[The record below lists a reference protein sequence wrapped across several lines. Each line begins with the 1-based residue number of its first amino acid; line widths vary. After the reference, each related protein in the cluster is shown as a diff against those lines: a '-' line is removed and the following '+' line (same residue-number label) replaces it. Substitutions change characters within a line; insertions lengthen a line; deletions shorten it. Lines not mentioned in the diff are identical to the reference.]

1 MFYVVRSADNQQ
13 FPFPVTYDS
22 HFPVTITDGFTFPF
36 SQVVHKVKRKRRRVR
51 SKQLAGEGGYPSS
64 EDDTHQTRVNP
75 TPSRIFG
82 AKPIPRPAE
91 GVTHADAPMASSDPM
106 TSDSTNRTSRS
117 SDFDPP
123 PPPPMPPEKPVVSY
137 IKLQSVD
144 SVDARFNRRKAKAY
158 APLNTSDGSGSDLD
172 KQTTLKLQGEKTS
185 TPVRENMPDIVRSRG
200 QNGTSKEDK
209 FSCFPPPPPPLTSRY
224 IHDHDLELDSVGS
237 SKSGDSSRSSGIRT
251 QGSCSDS
258 TLRSESDRHT
268 LTDSDSSRSVSSS
281 GARSKDVTLARRSVT
296 DVIGGGLTPGDTL
309 RGQRVVPDE
318 AYGTM
323 RSNGSN
329 TTMRSSLSAGS
340 TGSGSSGSVVTVI
353 AADGDHA
360 GQRIYTKLAQADPH
374 GFDDGDRMTPGTER
388 RGQRA
393 QRGGGKGIASQHL

>member
-1 MFYVVRSADNQQ
+1 MIHIYLTCFSNDLPMF
-13 FPFPVTYDS
+13 
-22 HFPVTITDGFTFPF
+22 
-36 SQVVHKVKRKRRRVR
+36 QVVHKVKRKRRRVR
-51 SKQLAGEGGYPSS
+51 SKQLAGEAGYPSS
-64 EDDTHQTRVNP
+64 EDDTHQNRVNAA
-75 TPSRIFG
+75 PSRIYG
-82 AKPIPRPAE
+82 AKPIPRPTE
-91 GVTHADAPMASSDPM
+91 GVAHGEAPVASSDPM

-144 SVDARFNRRKAKAY
+144 SVDARFNRHKAKTY
-158 APLNTSDGSGSDLD
+158 TPLNTSDGSGSDLD
-172 KQTTLKLQGEKTS
+172 KQTTLKLHEDKTS

-200 QNGTSKEDK
+200 QNGASKEDK
-209 FSCFPPPPPPLTSRY
+209 FSGFPPPPPPLSSRY
-224 IHDHDLELDSVGS
+224 LHDHDLELDSVGS

-258 TLRSESDRHT
+258 TLRSESDRHGT
-268 LTDSDSSRSVSSS
+268 LTDSDSSRSMSSN
-281 GARSKDVTLARRSVT
+281 GARSKDATLTRRGVT
-296 DVIGGGLTPGDTL
+296 DIGRGGDTL

-329 TTMRSSLSAGS
+329 ATMRSSLSAGS

-353 AADGDHA
+353 AADGDH
-360 GQRIYTKLAQADPH
+360 QRIYTKLAQTDTH
-374 GFDDGDRMTPGTER
+374 GFDDGGHMTPGTER
-388 RGQRA
+388 RGQRS
-393 QRGGGKGIASQHL
+393 QRGGGGKGGITSQHL